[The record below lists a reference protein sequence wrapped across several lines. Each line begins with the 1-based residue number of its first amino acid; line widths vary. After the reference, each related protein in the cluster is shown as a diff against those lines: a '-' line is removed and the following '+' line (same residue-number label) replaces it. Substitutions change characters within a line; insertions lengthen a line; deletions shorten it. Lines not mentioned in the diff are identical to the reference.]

1 MHSRSLG
8 QNYVEMNKTK
18 QYLIPFVGLKLGK
31 HHFEYQISNAFFEI
45 FDYDEFKN
53 SDIKVNVV
61 LEKKSTMLELIF
73 KQQGTVNV
81 PCDLTSEDFDLPI
94 EGEMKL
100 LVRFG
105 DVYNSDNEE
114 LLILPFGEFEID
126 VAQYIYEMIVLSVPL
141 RRVHPGIKD
150 GSLKTEALAKLN
162 ELILKEEAEVEETEV
177 EENKEENIDPR
188 WDKLKQLL
196 TDK

>member
-1 MHSRSLG
+1 LHSRSLG
-8 QNYVEMNKTK
+8 QNCVEMNKTK

-45 FDYDEFKN
+45 FDYDEFEN
-53 SDIKVNVV
+53 SDIKVDVV

-100 LVRFG
+100 IVRFG

-126 VAQYIYEMIVLSVPL
+126 ISQYIYEMIVLSVPL
-141 RRVHPGIKD
+141 RRVHPGVKD
-150 GSLKTEALAKLN
+150 GSLKTEALTKLN
-162 ELILKEEAEVEETEV
+162 ELILKEETEVEETEV
-177 EENKEENIDPR
+177 EDKEENIDPR

>member
-53 SDIKVNVV
+53 SDIKVNIV

-73 KQQGTVNV
+73 KQRGTVNV